1 MKITA
6 TSDIHGAKPPKIGSH
21 EGDILIIAGDLTNRG
36 TINEITMFIWD
47 WDIYCSAF
55 DKVFIIPGNH
65 DTCLTQP
72 EVVEMITS
80 NIPNAMVFFGG
91 TYTYEGVKFGFMPW
105 SPIYGPFEFMA
116 DEKFIA
122 NNLEKVGKVDVL
134 VTHSPPFYTLDSVL
148 SGEHVGSTAIANF
161 VDTVPPKFHVFG
173 HIHEDTGTI
182 TTTLTT
188 FINTACRITEF
199 EV

>member
-6 TSDIHGAKPPKIGSH
+6 TSDIHGAKPPKVNGH
-21 EGDILIIAGDLTNRG
+21 GGGILIIAGDLTNRG
-36 TINEITMFIWD
+36 TITEIASFIFD

-65 DTCLTQP
+65 DTCMTRP
-72 EVVEMITS
+72 EVIEMIQEE
-80 NIPNAMVFFGG
+80 IPNAMVFFGG

-105 SPIYGPFEFMA
+105 SPTYGPYEFMA

-122 NNLEKVGKVDVL
+122 NKLEEVGKVDVL
-134 VTHSPPFYTLDSVL
+134 VTHGPPFYTLDSVF

>member
-91 TYTYEGVKFGFMPW
+91 TYEYGGIRFGFMPW
-105 SPIYGPFEFMA
+105 SPTYGSFEFMGP
-116 DEKFIA
+116 EELILSKLI
-122 NNLEKVGKVDVL
+122 KVKQVDVL
-134 VTHSPPFYTLDSVL
+134 VTHSPPQDILDEVIG
-148 SGEHVGSTAIANF
+148 GEHVGSAALAGF
-161 VDTVPPKFHVFG
+161 VEVYPPVYHIFG
-173 HIHEDTGTI
+173 HIHEAAGFVETK
-182 TTTLTT
+182 TTTFMNVAGNVVT
-188 FINTACRITEF
+188 F